1 MKNPVFIAAG
11 IAHKK
16 IQLED
21 MSWDVSSNFKNNI
34 ELFLKEG
41 GIYAKGLNE
50 VLVCMPDGYGYV
62 AKDNIKSTDMTNLIA
77 DVIMKM
83 SGYLSYSP
91 RTLGEA
97 NLLQDTVGD
106 MMPYRELAKFEKEL
120 A

>member
-1 MKNPVFIAAG
+1 MNKAFVACG
-11 IAHKK
+11 IHHKR
-16 IQLED
+16 IQLKD
-21 MSWDVSSNFKNNI
+21 MSWNVSSYFKNNI

-41 GIYAKGLNE
+41 NIYAKGLNE
-50 VLVCMPDGYGYV
+50 VLICMPDGYGHV
-62 AKDNIKSTDMTNLIA
+62 AKDTIKSTDMANLIA

-106 MMPYRELAKFEKEL
+106 MMPYHELAKFEKEL

>member
-11 IAHKK
+11 IANKK

-50 VLVCMPDGYGYV
+50 VLVCM
-62 AKDNIKSTDMTNLIA
+62 
-77 DVIMKM
+77 
-83 SGYLSYSP
+83 
-91 RTLGEA
+91 
-97 NLLQDTVGD
+97 
-106 MMPYRELAKFEKEL
+106 REG
-120 A
+120 